1 MDPKAL
7 IMLFDT
13 IGYLDVNMQT
23 QVPTTTLG
31 FWYFEVT
38 CWKIK
43 FDASLLLPICWLMG
57 RQDCYHV
64 VVITINR
71 ALVF

>member
-13 IGYLDVNMQT
+13 FDYLDVNMQT

-31 FWYFEVT
+31 F
-38 CWKIK
+38 
-43 FDASLLLPICWLMG
+43 L
-57 RQDCYHV
+57 
-64 VVITINR
+64 
-71 ALVF
+71 